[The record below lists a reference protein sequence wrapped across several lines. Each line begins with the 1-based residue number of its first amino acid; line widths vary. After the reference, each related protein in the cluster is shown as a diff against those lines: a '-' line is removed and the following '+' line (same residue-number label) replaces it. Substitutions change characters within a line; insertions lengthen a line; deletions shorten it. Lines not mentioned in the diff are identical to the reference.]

1 MRCLIVDDDKVVRK
15 LLSEF
20 VEMRSGLELVASC
33 EDAIEASNLLREKK
47 VDLIFLDMEMP
58 GMSGLDLVRSLSD
71 RPQIIVISGEK
82 KYAVDAF
89 DEELTDYV
97 VKPVSYARFLK
108 AVERAEKRIE
118 SKPAKQG
125 LEQSENPDVVFVK
138 VNGRLIKIKLAEIKW
153 IEAQGDYVLI
163 QSIEDSYLVLT
174 TMKSIL
180 ARLPESQFARSHRKY
195 IVRID
200 AIEDIEDMSIVIG
213 RKLIPV
219 GASHKQSLMERLNTI

>member
-1 MRCLIVDDDKVVRK
+1 MRCLIVDDDKIVRE

-20 VEMRSGLELVASC
+20 VAMRSGLELVASC
-33 EDAIEASNLLREKK
+33 EDAIEASNLLRAEK

-58 GMSGLDLVRSLSD
+58 GMSGLDLVKSLTD
-71 RPQIIVISGEK
+71 RPQIVVISGEK

-118 SKPAKQG
+118 SAPQIEETDSG
-125 LEQSENPDVVFVK
+125 ENPDVVFVK
-138 VNGRLIKIKLAEIKW
+138 VNGRLVKIKLAEIKW

-163 QSIEDSYLVLT
+163 QTIENSYLVLT

-180 ARLPESQFARSHRKY
+180 ARLPENQFARSHRKF

-219 GASHKQSLMERLNTI
+219 GASHKKNLMEKLNTI